1 MNDSERLFLE
11 AGAFRVDP
19 DGSIWRVNGGEVR
32 AEKKGRYR
40 QVAFGPASA
49 RRYVYAHRIVYLVHH
64 GDIPDGMQINHKD
77 GDKWNNHPGN
87 LELATP
93 GENSRHAIRVLG
105 VNIGE
110 KHGMSK
116 LSNRDVREIRR
127 LCRQGVTRRRIAERF
142 KIDPGNVTKIAQRKT
157 WQHVQ

>member
-1 MNDSERLFLE
+1 
-11 AGAFRVDP
+11 VDP

-32 AEKKGRYR
+32 AEKKGRYQ

-77 GDKWNNHPGN
+77 GDKWNNHPKN

-116 LSNRDVREIRR
+116 LTSRDVREIRR
-127 LCRQGVTRRRIAERF
+127 LCKEGRLSFQEIARRFGVDPSNVTRIR
-142 KIDPGNVTKIAQRKT
+142 QRQT
-157 WQHVQ
+157 WKHV